1 VTTPTPDVRET
12 AARALFADDWRG
24 EADWLDL
31 RVGERE
37 QYLGR
42 ADAVL
47 SAVTPVTDA
56 LLAEKIAKNLDQIA
70 ESYNPAFTPPEY
82 AQEVAVKRLRREAF
96 KRAAEVARSYAQPRV
111 EQS

>member
-1 VTTPTPDVRET
+1 MTTPTPDVREI
-12 AARALFADDWRG
+12 AAQAAAEVRQRALSVWGGSWITLYSD
-24 EADWLDL
+24 E
-31 RVGERE
+31 EI
-37 QYLGR
+37 

-82 AQEVAVKRLRREAF
+82 AQEVAVKRIRREAF
-96 KRAAEVARSYAQPRV
+96 KRAAEVARSHAHPRTEQP
-111 EQS
+111 